1 MADIDSVEF
10 GAWLRQGI
18 EEGWITE
25 PFCNTHDIDP
35 GMGEEEQ
42 KEWDDGFDPCQHVLR
57 IMV

>member
-10 GAWLRQGI
+10 GVWLRRGI
-18 EEGWITE
+18 EEGWVTE
-25 PFCNTHDIDP
+25 PFCNTHDTDP

-42 KEWDDGFDPCQHVLR
+42 QEWENGFDPCQHVLR

>member
-1 MADIDSVEF
+1 MIDEEKF
-10 GAWLRQGI
+10 GEWLR
-18 EEGWITE
+18 EGMENGWVTE

-42 KEWDDGFDPCQHVLR
+42 EEWENGFDPCQHVLR